1 MSWTQVSP
9 NRYERPFDS
18 IESFYR
24 IVAAAGAPLNKEHYL
39 ITCTLQLQPPLP
51 PTSAI
56 EQAWKA
62 LRYVYPQLAA
72 EPEADG
78 NGSERFVY
86 EAITSTTQL
95 DAWVQETFHIDT
107 NRTSNDLYEQL
118 TPSPRVHL
126 YYLPNTSEVVFR
138 TPHWRIDGIGLHHMQ
153 SAFLQ
158 LLADGTIH
166 PIDGTEPSRL
176 CPAVDQ
182 AISDSNLPNTSTPLD
197 EPAATAASYR
207 ELQACLTQ
215 TDNGN
220 LMLPTLP
227 NVLPTNPRR
236 ILRHIDSATTTR
248 LLEACSAHNITI
260 TAATHAALALT
271 GLQFALYSENK
282 PDYVGFNP
290 LDLRRYL
297 PEPWNG
303 PAAAVSLYHTGLPFR
318 MPLYPTQVEKHEEF
332 LRLARE
338 FTSLYR
344 RNLAKEAPQN
354 IFDFLPTYVGRVM
367 QVLGAAP
374 PDPLLAPAHP
384 ELSSMGRVN
393 ELLKSEVEGKE
404 RKVKVEEWWV
414 AIEVIN
420 RLLLTQV
427 WTFNGELVLSVHW
440 NEAFYERSFVE
451 GVFDRWREVLV
462 EGMLE

>member
-1 MSWTQVSP
+1 MSWTEVSP

-18 IESFYR
+18 IETFYR
-24 IVAAAGAPLNKEHYL
+24 AVAAAGAPLNKEHYL
-39 ITCTLQLQPPLP
+39 ITCTLQLSPLP
-51 PTSAI
+51 PATAV

-62 LRYVYPQLAA
+62 LRHVYPQLAA
-72 EPEADG
+72 EPEPDS
-78 NGSERFVY
+78 NGSDRFVY
-86 EAITSTTQL
+86 KAITSTTQL
-95 DAWVQETFHIDT
+95 DSWAKETFHVDID
-107 NRTSNDLYEQL
+107 RTANDLYEQL

-126 YYLPNTSEVVFR
+126 YYLPSTSEVVFR

-158 LLADGTIH
+158 LLADGTVH

-182 AISDSNLPNTSTPLD
+182 AIADSDLPKAIPLD
-197 EPAATAASYR
+197 EATATAASNK
-207 ELQACLTQ
+207 ELQPCLTQ
-215 TDNGN
+215 TENGN
-220 LMLPTLP
+220 LMLTTLP
-227 NVLPTNPRR
+227 NVLPSTPKR
-236 ILRHIDSATTTR
+236 ILRHIDSATTAR
-248 LLEACSAHNITI
+248 LLDACSAHNITI

-271 GLQFALYSENK
+271 DLQSALHLEKK

-303 PAAAVSLYHTGLPFR
+303 SAAAVSLYHTGLPFR
-318 MPLYPTQVEKHEEF
+318 IPLYPAQVEKREEF
-332 LRLARE
+332 IRLARE
-338 FTSLYR
+338 FTSLYK

-354 IFDFLPTYVGRVM
+354 LFDFLPTYVGRVM

-393 ELLKSEVEGKE
+393 QLLKTEVEGKE
-404 RKVKVEEWWV
+404 WTVKVEEWWV

-451 GVFDRWREVLV
+451 GVFDRWREELI
-462 EGMLE
+462 GGLLE

>member
-1 MSWTQVSP
+1 MSWTEVSP

-18 IESFYR
+18 IETFYR
-24 IVAAAGAPLNKEHYL
+24 AVAAAGAPLNKEHYL
-39 ITCTLQLQPPLP
+39 ITCTLQLSPLP
-51 PTSAI
+51 PATAV

-62 LRYVYPQLAA
+62 LRHVYPQLAA
-72 EPEADG
+72 EPEPDS
-78 NGSERFVY
+78 NGSDRFVY
-86 EAITSTTQL
+86 KAITSTTQL
-95 DAWVQETFHIDT
+95 DSWAKETFHVDID
-107 NRTSNDLYEQL
+107 RTANDLYEQL

-126 YYLPNTSEVVFR
+126 YYLPSTSEVVFR

-158 LLADGTIH
+158 LLADGTVH

-182 AISDSNLPNTSTPLD
+182 AIADSDLPKAIPLD
-197 EPAATAASYR
+197 EATATASSNK
-207 ELQACLTQ
+207 ELQPCLTQ
-215 TDNGN
+215 TENGN

-227 NVLPTNPRR
+227 NVLPSTPKR
-236 ILRHIDSATTTR
+236 ILRHIDSATTAR
-248 LLEACSAHNITI
+248 LLDACSAHKITI

-271 GLQFALYSENK
+271 GLQFALHPEKK

-303 PAAAVSLYHTGLPFR
+303 SAAAVSLYHTGLPFR
-318 MPLYPTQVEKHEEF
+318 IPLYPAQVEKREEF
-332 LRLARE
+332 IRLAQE
-338 FTSLYR
+338 FTSLYK

-354 IFDFLPTYVGRVM
+354 LFDFLPTYVGRVM

-393 ELLKSEVEGKE
+393 QLLKTEVEGKE
-404 RKVKVEEWWV
+404 WTVKVEEWWV

-427 WTFNGELVLSVHW
+427 WTFNKELVLSVHW

-451 GVFDRWREVLV
+451 EIGKLYILINQLDAS
-462 EGMLE
+462 

>member
-1 MSWTQVSP
+1 MSWTEVSP

-18 IESFYR
+18 IETFYR
-24 IVAAAGAPLNKEHYL
+24 AVAAAGAPLNKEHYL
-39 ITCTLQLQPPLP
+39 ITCTLQLSPLP
-51 PTSAI
+51 PATAV

-62 LRYVYPQLAA
+62 LRHVYPQLAA
-72 EPEADG
+72 EPEPDS
-78 NGSERFVY
+78 NGRDRFVY
-86 EAITSTTQL
+86 KAITSTTQL
-95 DAWVQETFHIDT
+95 DGWAKETFHVDID
-107 NRTSNDLYEQL
+107 RTANDLYEQL

-126 YYLPNTSEVVFR
+126 YYLPSTSEVVFR

-158 LLADGTIH
+158 LLADGTVH

-182 AISDSNLPNTSTPLD
+182 AIADSDLPKAIPLD
-197 EPAATAASYR
+197 EATATASSNK
-207 ELQACLTQ
+207 ELQPCLTQ
-215 TDNGN
+215 TENGN

-227 NVLPTNPRR
+227 NVLPSTPKR
-236 ILRHIDSATTTR
+236 ILRHIDSATTAR
-248 LLEACSAHNITI
+248 LLDACSAHKITI

-271 GLQFALYSENK
+271 GLQFALHPEKK

-303 PAAAVSLYHTGLPFR
+303 SAAAVSLYHTGLPFR
-318 MPLYPTQVEKHEEF
+318 IPLYPAQVEKREEF
-332 LRLARE
+332 IRLAQE
-338 FTSLYR
+338 FTSLYK

-354 IFDFLPTYVGRVM
+354 LFDFLPTYVGRVM

-393 ELLKSEVEGKE
+393 QLLKTEVKGKE
-404 RKVKVEEWWV
+404 WTVKVEEWWV

-451 GVFDRWREVLV
+451 GVFERWREELF
-462 EGMLE
+462 GGLLE

>member
-24 IVAAAGAPLNKEHYL
+24 VIAAAGAPLNKEHYL
-39 ITCTLQLQPPLP
+39 ITCTLQLSPLP
-51 PTSAI
+51 PSSAV

-62 LRYVYPQLAA
+62 LRHVYPQLAA
-72 EPEADG
+72 EPEVNG

-86 EAITSTTQL
+86 ETITSTTQL
-95 DAWVQETFHIDT
+95 DTWAQETFHIDPD
-107 NRTSNDLYEQL
+107 RSANDLYEQL

-126 YYLPNTSEVVFR
+126 YYLPSTSEIVFR

-158 LLADGTIH
+158 LLADGNVH

-176 CPAVDQ
+176 CPSVDQ
-182 AISDSNLPNTSTPLD
+182 AIADSDLSHASSLN
-197 EPAATAASYR
+197 EAAATAASNQ
-207 ELQACLTQ
+207 ELQPCLIQ
-215 TDNGN
+215 TENGN

-227 NVLPTNPRR
+227 NILPTTPKR
-236 ILRHIDSATTTR
+236 ILHHLDRTTTTR
-248 LLEACSAHNITI
+248 LLDACSAHNITI

-271 GLQFALYSENK
+271 GLQFAPHPEEKK

-318 MPLYPTQVEKHEEF
+318 IPLYPAPVEKRDEF

-344 RNLAKEAPQN
+344 RNLAKETPQN
-354 IFDFLPTYVGRVM
+354 VFDFLPTYVGRVM

-384 ELSSMGRVN
+384 ELSSMGRVDK
-393 ELLKSEVEGKE
+393 LLKTEVEGKE
-404 RKVKVEEWWV
+404 RTVRVEEWWV

-427 WTFNGELVLSVHW
+427 WTFDGELVLSVHW
-440 NEAFYERSFVE
+440 NEAFYERSLVE
-451 GVFDRWREVLV
+451 GVFRRWREVLV
-462 EGMLE
+462 QGLLG

>member
-1 MSWTQVSP
+1 MSWTEVSP

-18 IESFYR
+18 IETFYR
-24 IVAAAGAPLNKEHYL
+24 AVAAAGAPLNKEHYL
-39 ITCTLQLQPPLP
+39 ITCTLQLSPLP
-51 PTSAI
+51 PATAV

-62 LRYVYPQLAA
+62 LRHVYPQLAA
-72 EPEADG
+72 EPEPDS
-78 NGSERFVY
+78 NGSDRFVY
-86 EAITSTTQL
+86 KAITSTTQL
-95 DAWVQETFHIDT
+95 DGWAKETFHVDID
-107 NRTSNDLYEQL
+107 RTANDLYEQL

-126 YYLPNTSEVVFR
+126 YYLPSTSEVVFR

-158 LLADGTIH
+158 LLADGTVH

-182 AISDSNLPNTSTPLD
+182 AIADSDLPKAVPLD
-197 EPAATAASYR
+197 EATATASSNK
-207 ELQACLTQ
+207 ELQPCLTQ
-215 TDNGN
+215 TENGN

-227 NVLPTNPRR
+227 NVLPSTPKR
-236 ILRHIDSATTTR
+236 ILRHIDSATTAR
-248 LLEACSAHNITI
+248 LLDACSAHKITI

-271 GLQFALYSENK
+271 GLQFALHPEKK

-303 PAAAVSLYHTGLPFR
+303 SAAAVSLYHTGLPFR
-318 MPLYPTQVEKHEEF
+318 IPLYPAQVEKREEF
-332 LRLARE
+332 IRLAQE
-338 FTSLYR
+338 FTSLYK

-354 IFDFLPTYVGRVM
+354 LFDFLPTYVGRVM

-393 ELLKSEVEGKE
+393 QLLKTEVKGKE
-404 RKVKVEEWWV
+404 WTVKVEEWWV

-440 NEAFYERSFVE
+440 NEAFYERGFVE
-451 GVFDRWREVLV
+451 GVFERWREELI
-462 EGMLE
+462 GGLLE

>member
-1 MSWTQVSP
+1 MSWTEVSP

-18 IESFYR
+18 IETFYR
-24 IVAAAGAPLNKEHYL
+24 AVAAAGAPLNKEHYL
-39 ITCTLQLQPPLP
+39 ITCTLQLSPLP
-51 PTSAI
+51 PATAV

-62 LRYVYPQLAA
+62 LRHVYPQLAA
-72 EPEADG
+72 EPEPDS
-78 NGSERFVY
+78 NGSDRFVY
-86 EAITSTTQL
+86 KAITSTTQL
-95 DAWVQETFHIDT
+95 DNWAKETFHVDID
-107 NRTSNDLYEQL
+107 RTANDLYEQL

-126 YYLPNTSEVVFR
+126 YYLPSTSEVVFR

-158 LLADGTIH
+158 LLADGTVH

-182 AISDSNLPNTSTPLD
+182 AIADSDLPKAIPLD
-197 EPAATAASYR
+197 EATATAASNK
-207 ELQACLTQ
+207 ELQPCLTQ
-215 TDNGN
+215 TENGS

-227 NVLPTNPRR
+227 NVLPSTPKR
-236 ILRHIDSATTTR
+236 ILRHIDSATTAR
-248 LLEACSAHNITI
+248 LLDACSAHKITI

-271 GLQFALYSENK
+271 GLQFALHPEK
-282 PDYVGFNP
+282 QPDYVGFNP

-303 PAAAVSLYHTGLPFR
+303 SAAAVSLYHTGLPFR
-318 MPLYPTQVEKHEEF
+318 IPLYPAQVEKREEF
-332 LRLARE
+332 IRLAQE
-338 FTSLYR
+338 FTSLYK
-344 RNLAKEAPQN
+344 RNLAKEAPQKL
-354 IFDFLPTYVGRVM
+354 FDFLPTYVGRVM

-393 ELLKSEVEGKE
+393 QLLKTEVKGKE
-404 RKVKVEEWWV
+404 WTVKVEEWWV

-451 GVFDRWREVLV
+451 GVFERWREELI
-462 EGMLE
+462 GGLLE